1 MKLIFKTF
9 KGHEQQK
16 KPDRKLGKGLNKIF
30 LKMTSR
36 PWGIEAYASIPSS
49 WIAVLEDLCESEAS
63 QVYTVSKT
71 LP

>member
-9 KGHEQQK
+9 EEHEQQK
-16 KPDRKLGKGLNKIF
+16 KPGRKLGKGLNKVF

-36 PWGIEAYASIPSS
+36 QWGIEAYASIPSS
-49 WIAVLEDLCESEAS
+49 WIAGAGGSL
-63 QVYTVSKT
+63 QVRGQPGLHSKI